1 MEKMS
6 DNLKAKATRALFWSS
21 VDRFSSQGI
30 SFVFSIFLAR
40 ILDISDYGIVAMI
53 VVFMAVAQV
62 FVDSGF
68 SPALIRK
75 PDLNEEDKSTA
86 FYFNIVVGLACY
98 GILFIASPLI
108 ADFYD
113 EPLLSPIIRVTGLS
127 IIFNSLCVVQ
137 RALFTIAV
145 DFKTQAIISLACT
158 VISGVVGLVMAYN
171 GYGVWALVAQSTI
184 STFLNFVLLWLCSRW
199 RPVTG
204 FSKASFHYLFNFGSK
219 LLASGLLDTL
229 YNNAYPIVI
238 GKFYNSA
245 QLGLYSRAQGYAS
258 LPSSNITG
266 ILQRV
271 TFPVLSLMQDDDE
284 KLANNYRRL
293 LRMSAFVV
301 FPLMIGLAAI
311 ADPLIRVLI
320 TSKWAGCII
329 YLQIICFGMM
339 LYPIHALNLNLLQV
353 KGRSDL
359 FLRLE
364 ILKKIIGVC
373 ALCITIPFGITAMCI
388 GLVVVSVVALYINTY
403 YTGKLLSLGF
413 LMQIKDLVPFF
424 ILSMLVGLLM
434 YYVPTSINNDLYRLV
449 SGGLI
454 GIVSY
459 VGLAALFRIKEFNEL
474 INLIRKNGRK

>member
-1 MEKMS
+1 MS
-6 DNLKAKATRALFWSS
+6 DNLKVKAARGLFWSS

-53 VVFMAVAQV
+53 VVFMAVAQA

-68 SPALIRK
+68 SSALIRK

-98 GILFIASPLI
+98 GILFLASPLI
-108 ADFYD
+108 TDFYD

-158 VISGVVGLVMAYN
+158 VISGIVGLVMAYN

-204 FSKASFHYLFNFGSK
+204 FSKASFRYLFNFGSK

-245 QLGLYSRAQGYAS
+245 QLGLYSRAQSYAS

-284 KLANNYRRL
+284 RLALNYRRL
-293 LRMSAFVV
+293 LRVSAFVV
-301 FPLMIGLAAI
+301 FPLMVMLAAV
-311 ADPLIRVLI
+311 AAPLIRVMI
-320 TSKWAGCII
+320 TSKWDGCVGF
-329 YLQIICFGMM
+329 LQILSIAMM
-339 LYPIHALNLNLLQV
+339 WYPIHAINLNLLQV

-364 ILKKIIGVC
+364 IYKKIFGVLILIC
-373 ALCITIPFGITAMCI
+373 TIPLGVTAMCW
-388 GLVVVSVVALYINTY
+388 GLVVGSVFSLVMNTY
-403 YTGKLLSLGF
+403 YTGKLIKVGF
-413 LMQIKDLVPFF
+413 FIQMKDLLPTLVNSVIMGGIAYYTVNNIDSSIISLIAACSVSIVFYFTTSYLLKIPELKEV
-424 ILSMLVGLLM
+424 IL
-434 YYVPTSINNDLYRLV
+434 I
-449 SGGLI
+449 
-454 GIVSY
+454 
-459 VGLAALFRIKEFNEL
+459 IK
-474 INLIRKNGRK
+474 RK

>member
-1 MEKMS
+1 MS
-6 DNLKAKATRALFWSS
+6 DNLKVKAARGLFWSS

-53 VVFMAVAQV
+53 VVFMAVAQA

-68 SPALIRK
+68 SSALIRK

-98 GILFIASPLI
+98 GILFLASPLI
-108 ADFYD
+108 TDFYD

-158 VISGVVGLVMAYN
+158 VISGAVGLVMAYN

-204 FSKASFHYLFNFGSK
+204 FSRASFRYLFNFGSK

-271 TFPVLSLMQDDDE
+271 TFPVLSLMQNDDE
-284 KLANNYRRL
+284 RLALNYRRL
-293 LRMSAFVV
+293 LRVSAFVV
-301 FPLMIGLAAI
+301 FPLMVMLAAV
-311 ADPLIRVLI
+311 AAPLIRVMI
-320 TSKWAGCII
+320 TSKWDGCVGF
-329 YLQIICFGMM
+329 LQILSLAMM
-339 LYPIHALNLNLLQV
+339 WYPIHAINLNLLQV

-364 ILKKIIGVC
+364 IYKKILGVLILIC
-373 ALCITIPFGITAMCI
+373 TIPLGVTAMCW
-388 GLVVVSVVALYINTY
+388 GLVIGSVFSLVMNTY
-403 YTGKLLSLGF
+403 YTGKLIKVGF
-413 LMQIKDLVPFF
+413 FIQMKDLLPTLVNSV
-424 ILSMLVGLLM
+424 IMGGIAYYIVNKIDSSIISLIAACSMATAFYFTTSYLLKFPELKE
-434 YYVPTSINNDLYRLV
+434 VL
-449 SGGLI
+449 LI
-454 GIVSY
+454 
-459 VGLAALFRIKEFNEL
+459 IK
-474 INLIRKNGRK
+474 RK

>member
-1 MEKMS
+1 MS
-6 DNLKAKATRALFWSS
+6 DNLKVKAARGLFWSS

-53 VVFMAVAQV
+53 VVFMAVAQA

-68 SPALIRK
+68 SSALIRK

-86 FYFNIVVGLACY
+86 FYFNIIVGLTCY
-98 GILFIASPLI
+98 GILFIVSPLI

-204 FSKASFHYLFNFGSK
+204 FSKASFRYLFNFGSK

-245 QLGLYSRAQGYAS
+245 QLGLYSRAQSYAS

-284 KLANNYRRL
+284 RLALNYRRL
-293 LRMSAFVV
+293 LRVSAFVV
-301 FPLMIGLAAI
+301 FPLMVMLAAV
-311 ADPLIRVLI
+311 AAPLIRVMI
-320 TSKWAGCII
+320 TSKWDGCVGF
-329 YLQIICFGMM
+329 LQILSIAMM
-339 LYPIHALNLNLLQV
+339 WYPIHAINLNLLQV

-364 ILKKIIGVC
+364 IYKKIFGVLILIC
-373 ALCITIPFGITAMCI
+373 TIPLGVTAMCW
-388 GLVVVSVVALYINTY
+388 GLVVGSVFSLVMNTY
-403 YTGKLLSLGF
+403 YTGKLIKVGF
-413 LMQIKDLVPFF
+413 FIQMKDLLPTLVNSVIMGGIAYYTVNNIDSSIISLIAACSVSIVFYFTTSYLLKIPELKEV
-424 ILSMLVGLLM
+424 IL
-434 YYVPTSINNDLYRLV
+434 I
-449 SGGLI
+449 
-454 GIVSY
+454 
-459 VGLAALFRIKEFNEL
+459 IK
-474 INLIRKNGRK
+474 RK

>member
-1 MEKMS
+1 MS
-6 DNLKAKATRALFWSS
+6 DNLKAKATRGLFWSS

-53 VVFMAVAQV
+53 VVFMAVAQA

-68 SPALIRK
+68 SSALIRK

-171 GYGVWALVAQSTI
+171 GYGVWALVGQSTI

-204 FSKASFHYLFNFGSK
+204 FSKASFRYLFNFGSK

-271 TFPVLSLMQDDDE
+271 TFPVLSLMQDDDQ

-434 YYVPTSINNDLYRLV
+434 YYVPISINNDLYRLV

>member
-1 MEKMS
+1 MS
-6 DNLKAKATRALFWSS
+6 DNLKVKATRGLFWSS

-53 VVFMAVAQV
+53 VVFMAVAQA

-68 SPALIRK
+68 SSALIRK

-108 ADFYD
+108 AVFYD

-127 IIFNSLCVVQ
+127 IVFNSLCVVQ

-145 DFKTQAIISLACT
+145 DFKTQAIISLVCT

-171 GYGVWALVAQSTI
+171 GYGVWALVAQSTS
-184 STFLNFVLLWLCSRW
+184 STFLNFVLLWFCSRW
-199 RPVTG
+199 RPITG
-204 FSKASFHYLFNFGSK
+204 FSKASFRYLFNFGSK
-219 LLASGLLDTL
+219 LLVSGLLDTL

-266 ILQRV
+266 VLQRV
-271 TFPVLSLMQDDDE
+271 TFPVLSLMQNDDE
-284 KLANNYRRL
+284 RLALNYRRL
-293 LRMSAFVV
+293 LRVSAFVV
-301 FPLMIGLAAI
+301 FPLMVMLAAV
-311 ADPLIRVLI
+311 AAPLIRVMI
-320 TSKWAGCII
+320 TSKWDGCVGF
-329 YLQIICFGMM
+329 LQILSLAMM
-339 LYPIHALNLNLLQV
+339 WYPIHAINLNLLQV

-364 ILKKIIGVC
+364 IYKKIFGVLILIC
-373 ALCITIPFGITAMCI
+373 TIPLGVTAMCW
-388 GLVVVSVVALYINTY
+388 GLVVGSVFSLVMNTY
-403 YTGKLLSLGF
+403 YTGKLIKIGF
-413 LMQIKDLVPFF
+413 FMQMKDLLPIILNSVVMGGIAYYIVNKIDNSFISLITACSMAIFF
-424 ILSMLVGLLM
+424 YL
-434 YYVPTSINNDLYRLV
+434 TT
-449 SGGLI
+449 
-454 GIVSY
+454 SY
-459 VGLAALFRIKEFNEL
+459 VLKIPELKEVILIIKRN
-474 INLIRKNGRK
+474 

>member
-1 MEKMS
+1 MS
-6 DNLKAKATRALFWSS
+6 DNLKVKAARGLFWSS

-53 VVFMAVAQV
+53 VVFMAVAQA

-68 SPALIRK
+68 SSALIRK

-108 ADFYD
+108 ANFYD

-171 GYGVWALVAQSTI
+171 GYGVWALVAQSTV
-184 STFLNFVLLWLCSRW
+184 STFFNFVLLWLCSRW
-199 RPVTG
+199 RPVTR
-204 FSKASFHYLFNFGSK
+204 FSKASFRYLFNFGSK

-245 QLGLYSRAQGYAS
+245 QLGLYSRAQSYAS

-284 KLANNYRRL
+284 RLALNYRRL
-293 LRMSAFVV
+293 LRVSAFVV
-301 FPLMIGLAAI
+301 FPLMVMLAAV
-311 ADPLIRVLI
+311 AAPLIRVMI
-320 TSKWAGCII
+320 TSKWDGCVGF
-329 YLQIICFGMM
+329 LQILSLAMM
-339 LYPIHALNLNLLQV
+339 WYPIHAINLNLLQV

-364 ILKKIIGVC
+364 IYKKILGVLILIC
-373 ALCITIPFGITAMCI
+373 TIPLGVTAMCW
-388 GLVVVSVVALYINTY
+388 GLVVGSVFSLVMNTY
-403 YTGKLLSLGF
+403 YTGKLIKVGF
-413 LMQIKDLVPFF
+413 FIQMKDLLPTLVNSV
-424 ILSMLVGLLM
+424 IMGGIAYYIVNNIDSSIISLIAACSMATAFYFTTSYLLKFPELKE
-434 YYVPTSINNDLYRLV
+434 VL
-449 SGGLI
+449 LI
-454 GIVSY
+454 
-459 VGLAALFRIKEFNEL
+459 IK
-474 INLIRKNGRK
+474 RK

>member
-1 MEKMS
+1 MS
-6 DNLKAKATRALFWSS
+6 DNLKVKAARGLFWSS

-53 VVFMAVAQV
+53 VVFMAVAQA

-68 SPALIRK
+68 SSALIRK

-98 GILFIASPLI
+98 GILFITSPLI

-127 IIFNSLCVVQ
+127 IVFNSLCVVQ

-171 GYGVWALVAQSTI
+171 GYGVWALVAQSTV
-184 STFLNFVLLWLCSRW
+184 STFFNFVLLWLCSRW
-199 RPVTG
+199 RPVTR
-204 FSKASFHYLFNFGSK
+204 FSKASFRYLFNFGSK

-245 QLGLYSRAQGYAS
+245 QLGLYSRAQSYAS
-258 LPSSNITG
+258 LPSSNITA

-284 KLANNYRRL
+284 RLALNYRRL
-293 LRMSAFVV
+293 LRVSAFVV
-301 FPLMIGLAAI
+301 FPLMVMLAAV
-311 ADPLIRVLI
+311 AAPLIRVMI
-320 TSKWAGCII
+320 TSKWDGCVGF
-329 YLQIICFGMM
+329 LQILSLAMM
-339 LYPIHALNLNLLQV
+339 WYPIHAINLNLLQV

-364 ILKKIIGVC
+364 IYKKILGVLILIC
-373 ALCITIPFGITAMCI
+373 TIPLGVTAMCW
-388 GLVVVSVVALYINTY
+388 GLVVGSVFSLVMNTY
-403 YTGKLLSLGF
+403 YTGKLIKVGF
-413 LMQIKDLVPFF
+413 FIQMKDLLPTLVNSV
-424 ILSMLVGLLM
+424 IMGGIAYYIVNNIDSSIISLIAACSMATAFYFTTSYLLKFPELKE
-434 YYVPTSINNDLYRLV
+434 VL
-449 SGGLI
+449 LI
-454 GIVSY
+454 
-459 VGLAALFRIKEFNEL
+459 IK
-474 INLIRKNGRK
+474 RK

>member
-1 MEKMS
+1 MS
-6 DNLKAKATRALFWSS
+6 DNLKVKAARGLFWSS

-53 VVFMAVAQV
+53 VVFMAVAQA

-68 SPALIRK
+68 SSALIRK

-98 GILFIASPLI
+98 GILFITSPLI

-127 IIFNSLCVVQ
+127 IVFNSLCVVQ

-158 VISGVVGLVMAYN
+158 VISGVVGLMMAYN

-204 FSKASFHYLFNFGSK
+204 FSRASFRYLFNFGSK

-271 TFPVLSLMQDDDE
+271 TFPVLSLMQNDDE
-284 KLANNYRRL
+284 RLALNYRRL
-293 LRMSAFVV
+293 LRVSAFVV
-301 FPLMIGLAAI
+301 FPLMVMLAAV
-311 ADPLIRVLI
+311 AAPLIRVMI
-320 TSKWAGCII
+320 TSKWDGCVGF
-329 YLQIICFGMM
+329 LQILSLAMM
-339 LYPIHALNLNLLQV
+339 WYPIHAINLNLLQV

-364 ILKKIIGVC
+364 IYKKIFGVLILTC
-373 ALCITIPFGITAMCI
+373 TIPLGVTAMCW
-388 GLVVVSVVALYINTY
+388 GLVVGSVFSLVMNTY
-403 YTGKLLSLGF
+403 YTGKLIKIGF
-413 LMQIKDLVPFF
+413 FMQMKDLLPIILNSVVMGGIAYYIVNKIDNSFISLITACSMAIFF
-424 ILSMLVGLLM
+424 YL
-434 YYVPTSINNDLYRLV
+434 TT
-449 SGGLI
+449 
-454 GIVSY
+454 SY
-459 VGLAALFRIKEFNEL
+459 VLKFPELKEVILIIKRN
-474 INLIRKNGRK
+474 

>member
-1 MEKMS
+1 MS
-6 DNLKAKATRALFWSS
+6 DNLKAKATRGLFWSS

-53 VVFMAVAQV
+53 VVFMAVAQA

-68 SPALIRK
+68 SSALIRK

-86 FYFNIVVGLACY
+86 FYFNIVVGLTCY

-108 ADFYD
+108 ADFYG

-158 VISGVVGLVMAYN
+158 VISGAVGLVMAYN

-204 FSKASFHYLFNFGSK
+204 FSKASFRYLFNFGSK

-245 QLGLYSRAQGYAS
+245 QLGLYSRAQSYAS

-284 KLANNYRRL
+284 RLALNYRRL
-293 LRMSAFVV
+293 LRVSAFVV
-301 FPLMIGLAAI
+301 FPLMVMLAAV
-311 ADPLIRVLI
+311 AAPLIRVMI
-320 TSKWAGCII
+320 TSKWDGCVGF
-329 YLQIICFGMM
+329 LQILSLAMM
-339 LYPIHALNLNLLQV
+339 WYPIHAINLNLLQV
-353 KGRSDL
+353 KGCSDL

-364 ILKKIIGVC
+364 IYKKILGVLILIC
-373 ALCITIPFGITAMCI
+373 TIPLGVTAMCW
-388 GLVVVSVVALYINTY
+388 GLVVGSVFSLVMNTY
-403 YTGKLLSLGF
+403 YTGKLIKVGF
-413 LMQIKDLVPFF
+413 FIQMKDLLPTLVNSV
-424 ILSMLVGLLM
+424 IMGGIAYYIVNNIDSSIISLIAACSMATAF
-434 YYVPTSINNDLYRLV
+434 YFTT
-449 SGGLI
+449 
-454 GIVSY
+454 SY
-459 VGLAALFRIKEFNEL
+459 VLKFPELKEVLLIIK
-474 INLIRKNGRK
+474 RK

>member
-1 MEKMS
+1 MS
-6 DNLKAKATRALFWSS
+6 DNLKVKAARGLFWSS

-53 VVFMAVAQV
+53 VVFMAVAQA

-68 SPALIRK
+68 SSALIRK

-171 GYGVWALVAQSTI
+171 GYGVWALVAQSTV
-184 STFLNFVLLWLCSRW
+184 STFFNFVLLWLCSRW

-204 FSKASFHYLFNFGSK
+204 FSKASFRYLFNFGSK

-284 KLANNYRRL
+284 RLALNYRRL
-293 LRMSAFVV
+293 LRVSAFVV
-301 FPLMIGLAAI
+301 FPLMVMLAAV
-311 ADPLIRVLI
+311 AAPLIRVMI
-320 TSKWAGCII
+320 TSKWDGCVGF
-329 YLQIICFGMM
+329 LQILSLAMM
-339 LYPIHALNLNLLQV
+339 WYPIHAINLNLLQV

-364 ILKKIIGVC
+364 IYKKIFGVLILIC
-373 ALCITIPFGITAMCI
+373 TIPLGVTAMCW
-388 GLVVVSVVALYINTY
+388 GLVVGSVFSLVMNTY
-403 YTGKLLSLGF
+403 YTGKLIKVGF
-413 LMQIKDLVPFF
+413 FIQMKDLLPTLVNSVIMGGIAYYIVNNIDSSIISLIAACSVSIVFYFTTSYLLKIPELKEV
-424 ILSMLVGLLM
+424 IL
-434 YYVPTSINNDLYRLV
+434 I
-449 SGGLI
+449 
-454 GIVSY
+454 
-459 VGLAALFRIKEFNEL
+459 IK
-474 INLIRKNGRK
+474 RK

>member
-1 MEKMS
+1 MS
-6 DNLKAKATRALFWSS
+6 DNLKAKAARGLFWSS

-53 VVFMAVAQV
+53 VVFMAVAQA

-68 SPALIRK
+68 SSALIRK

-127 IIFNSLCVVQ
+127 IVFNSLCVVQ

-171 GYGVWALVAQSTI
+171 GYGVWALVAQSTV

-245 QLGLYSRAQGYAS
+245 QLGLFSRAQSYAS

-284 KLANNYRRL
+284 RLALNYRRL
-293 LRMSAFVV
+293 LRVSAFVV
-301 FPLMIGLAAI
+301 FPLMVMLAAV
-311 ADPLIRVLI
+311 AAPLIRVMI
-320 TSKWAGCII
+320 TSKWDGCVGF
-329 YLQIICFGMM
+329 LQILSIAMM
-339 LYPIHALNLNLLQV
+339 WYPIHAINLNLLQV
-353 KGRSDL
+353 RGRSDL

-364 ILKKIIGVC
+364 IYKKIFGVLILIC
-373 ALCITIPFGITAMCI
+373 TIPLGVTAMCW
-388 GLVVVSVVALYINTY
+388 GLVVGSVFSLVMNTY
-403 YTGKLLSLGF
+403 YTGKLIKVGF
-413 LMQIKDLVPFF
+413 FIQMKDLLPT
-424 ILSMLVGLLM
+424 LVNSVIM
-434 YYVPTSINNDLYRLV
+434 
-449 SGGLI
+449 GGLAYY
-454 GIVSY
+454 IVNNIDSSIISLIAACSVSIVFYFTTSY
-459 VGLAALFRIKEFNEL
+459 LLKIPELKEVLLIIK
-474 INLIRKNGRK
+474 RK

>member
-1 MEKMS
+1 MS
-6 DNLKAKATRALFWSS
+6 DNLKVKAARGLFWSS

-53 VVFMAVAQV
+53 VVFMAVAQA

-68 SPALIRK
+68 SSALIRK

-86 FYFNIVVGLACY
+86 FYFNIIVGLACY
-98 GILFIASPLI
+98 GILFIVSPLI

-127 IIFNSLCVVQ
+127 IVFNSLCVVQ

-171 GYGVWALVAQSTI
+171 GYGVWALVAQSTV

-245 QLGLYSRAQGYAS
+245 QLGLFSRAQGYAS

-284 KLANNYRRL
+284 RLALNYRRL
-293 LRMSAFVV
+293 LRVSAFVV
-301 FPLMIGLAAI
+301 FPLMVMLAAV
-311 ADPLIRVLI
+311 AAPLIRVMI
-320 TSKWAGCII
+320 TSKWDGCVGF
-329 YLQIICFGMM
+329 LQILSIAMM
-339 LYPIHALNLNLLQV
+339 WYPIHAINLNLLQV

-364 ILKKIIGVC
+364 IYKKMFGVLILIC
-373 ALCITIPFGITAMCI
+373 TIPLGVTAMCW
-388 GLVVVSVVALYINTY
+388 GLVVGSVFSLVMNTY
-403 YTGKLLSLGF
+403 YTGKLIKVGF
-413 LMQIKDLVPFF
+413 FIQMKDLLPTLVNSVIMGGIAYYIVNNIDSSIISLIAACSVSIVFYFTTSYLLNIPELKEV
-424 ILSMLVGLLM
+424 IL
-434 YYVPTSINNDLYRLV
+434 I
-449 SGGLI
+449 
-454 GIVSY
+454 
-459 VGLAALFRIKEFNEL
+459 IK
-474 INLIRKNGRK
+474 RK

>member
-1 MEKMS
+1 MS
-6 DNLKAKATRALFWSS
+6 DNLKVKAARGLFWSS

-53 VVFMAVAQV
+53 VVFMAVAQA

-68 SPALIRK
+68 SSALIRK

-127 IIFNSLCVVQ
+127 IVFNSLCVVQ

-171 GYGVWALVAQSTI
+171 GYGVWALVAQSTV

-245 QLGLYSRAQGYAS
+245 QLGLFSRAQSYAS

-284 KLANNYRRL
+284 RLALNYRRL
-293 LRMSAFVV
+293 LRVSAFVV
-301 FPLMIGLAAI
+301 FPLMVMLAAV
-311 ADPLIRVLI
+311 AAPLIRVMI
-320 TSKWAGCII
+320 TSKWDGCVGF
-329 YLQIICFGMM
+329 LQILSIAMM
-339 LYPIHALNLNLLQV
+339 WYPIHAINLNLLQV
-353 KGRSDL
+353 RGRSDL

-364 ILKKIIGVC
+364 IYKKIFGVLILIC
-373 ALCITIPFGITAMCI
+373 TIPLGVTAMCW
-388 GLVVVSVVALYINTY
+388 GLVVGSVFSLVMNTY
-403 YTGKLLSLGF
+403 YTGKLIKVGF
-413 LMQIKDLVPFF
+413 FIQMKDLLPT
-424 ILSMLVGLLM
+424 LVNSVIM
-434 YYVPTSINNDLYRLV
+434 
-449 SGGLI
+449 GGLAYY
-454 GIVSY
+454 IVNNIDSSIISLIAACSVSIVFYFTTSY
-459 VGLAALFRIKEFNEL
+459 LLKIPELKEVLLIIK
-474 INLIRKNGRK
+474 RK

>member
-1 MEKMS
+1 MS

-364 ILKKIIGVC
+364 ILKKVIGVC

>member
-1 MEKMS
+1 MS
-6 DNLKAKATRALFWSS
+6 DNLKVKAARGLFWSS

-53 VVFMAVAQV
+53 VVFMAVAQA

-68 SPALIRK
+68 SSALIRK

-86 FYFNIVVGLACY
+86 FYFNIVVGLTCY

-108 ADFYD
+108 ADFYG

-158 VISGVVGLVMAYN
+158 VISGAVGLVMAYN

-204 FSKASFHYLFNFGSK
+204 FSKASFRYLFNFGSK

-245 QLGLYSRAQGYAS
+245 QLGLYSRAQSYAS

-284 KLANNYRRL
+284 RLALNYRRL
-293 LRMSAFVV
+293 LRVSAFVV
-301 FPLMIGLAAI
+301 FPLMVMLAAV
-311 ADPLIRVLI
+311 AAPLIRVMI
-320 TSKWAGCII
+320 TSKWDGCVGF
-329 YLQIICFGMM
+329 LQILSLAMM
-339 LYPIHALNLNLLQV
+339 WYPIHAINLNLLQV
-353 KGRSDL
+353 KGCSDL

-364 ILKKIIGVC
+364 IYKKILGVLILIC
-373 ALCITIPFGITAMCI
+373 TIPLGVTAMCW
-388 GLVVVSVVALYINTY
+388 GLVVGSVFSLVMNTY
-403 YTGKLLSLGF
+403 YTGKLIKVGF
-413 LMQIKDLVPFF
+413 FIQMKDLLPTLVNSV
-424 ILSMLVGLLM
+424 IMGGIAYYIVNNIDSSIISLIAACSMATAFYFTTSYLLKFPELKE
-434 YYVPTSINNDLYRLV
+434 VL
-449 SGGLI
+449 LI
-454 GIVSY
+454 
-459 VGLAALFRIKEFNEL
+459 IK
-474 INLIRKNGRK
+474 RK

>member
-1 MEKMS
+1 MS
-6 DNLKAKATRALFWSS
+6 DNLKVKAARGLFWSS

-53 VVFMAVAQV
+53 VVFMAVAQA

-68 SPALIRK
+68 SSALIRK

-98 GILFIASPLI
+98 GILFITSPLI

-127 IIFNSLCVVQ
+127 IVFNSLCVVQ

-171 GYGVWALVAQSTI
+171 GYGVWALVAQSTV
-184 STFLNFVLLWLCSRW
+184 STFFNFVLLWLCSRW
-199 RPVTG
+199 RPVTR
-204 FSKASFHYLFNFGSK
+204 FSKASFRYLFNFGSK

-245 QLGLYSRAQGYAS
+245 QLGLYSRAQSYAS

-284 KLANNYRRL
+284 RLALNYRRL
-293 LRMSAFVV
+293 LRVSAFVV
-301 FPLMIGLAAI
+301 FPLMVMLAAV
-311 ADPLIRVLI
+311 AAPLIRVMI
-320 TSKWAGCII
+320 TSKWDGCVGF
-329 YLQIICFGMM
+329 LQILSLAMM
-339 LYPIHALNLNLLQV
+339 WYPIHAINLNLLQV

-364 ILKKIIGVC
+364 IYKKILGVLILIC
-373 ALCITIPFGITAMCI
+373 TIPLGVTAMCW
-388 GLVVVSVVALYINTY
+388 GLVVGSVFSLVMNTY
-403 YTGKLLSLGF
+403 YTGKLIKVGF
-413 LMQIKDLVPFF
+413 FIQMKDLLPTLVNSV
-424 ILSMLVGLLM
+424 IMGGIAYYIVNNIDSSIISLIAACSMATAFYFTTSYLLKFPELKE
-434 YYVPTSINNDLYRLV
+434 VL
-449 SGGLI
+449 LI
-454 GIVSY
+454 
-459 VGLAALFRIKEFNEL
+459 IK
-474 INLIRKNGRK
+474 RK

>member
-1 MEKMS
+1 MS
-6 DNLKAKATRALFWSS
+6 DNLKVKAARGLFWSS

-53 VVFMAVAQV
+53 VVFMAVAQA

-68 SPALIRK
+68 SSALIRK

-171 GYGVWALVAQSTI
+171 GYGVWALVAQSTV
-184 STFLNFVLLWLCSRW
+184 STFFNFVLLWLCSRW

-204 FSKASFHYLFNFGSK
+204 FSKASFRYLFNFGSK

-364 ILKKIIGVC
+364 IVKKIIGVC

-388 GLVVVSVVALYINTY
+388 GLVVVSVIALYINTY
-403 YTGKLLSLGF
+403 YTGKLLRLSF
-413 LMQIKDLVPFF
+413 LKQIKDLAPFF
-424 ILSMLVGLLM
+424 ILSILVGLLM
-434 YYVPTSINNDLYRLV
+434 YYVPISINNDLYRLILGV
-449 SGGLI
+449 LI

-459 VGLAALFRIKEFNEL
+459 SGSAALFRIKEFNEV
-474 INLIRKNGRK
+474 INLIRRDG